1 LPVTASGLAQLRV
14 GLCVGKLRQTR
25 VTSSR
30 ECLAQ
35 MLNQETKEKF
45 NKNRREGKKYVL
57 LLRKKKVISG

>member
-1 LPVTASGLAQLRV
+1 VRWLLKINKI
-14 GLCVGKLRQTR
+14 KLNITR

-45 NKNRREGKKYVL
+45 NKNRREGKKYV
-57 LLRKKKVISG
+57 

>member
-1 LPVTASGLAQLRV
+1 LAQLRV